1 MTQPLLQPTRFLPA
15 ERAPREVLE
24 RQIGLFTGSP
34 LLVEML
40 DAAPDLLLV
49 LNPERQIV
57 FANER
62 VLDLTGVADRRLLY
76 GMRPGEAL
84 GCLHADEVTG
94 GCGTSEFCA
103 TCGAAQAIR
112 DGLAGKTTKEDC
124 RILRGLGP
132 EALDLRAWARPL
144 VLGTDRFII
153 FSLVDSS
160 DEQRR
165 RALERIFFHDLLNT
179 AGALSGLLEV
189 LAESKSPPPEE
200 LALVHQLA
208 NELIDEVQAQR
219 TLVAAERGEL
229 AVTAEPVQ
237 PAILLER
244 FVDQYQRHP
253 LGRDRRLALELS
265 PEPMTLSTDPALLR
279 RIMGNLLKNALEA
292 TTPGQTVTVGC
303 SSAPAGVELRVH
315 NPGVM
320 PPEVQLQVFHRS
332 FSTKG
337 PGRGL
342 GSYGVRLLGERY
354 LQGRVSFT
362 STPESGTTF
371 RLWLPLALTP

>member
-1 MTQPLLQPTRFLPA
+1 VILPSPQLTRFLPA

-62 VLDLTGVADRRLLY
+62 ALDLTGVADRRQLY

-84 GCLHADEVTG
+84 GCIHADEVTG
-94 GCGTSEFCA
+94 GCGTTDFCT
-103 TCGAAQAIR
+103 TCGAARAIR

-124 RILRGLGP
+124 RILRGPGP

-144 VLGTDRFII
+144 ILGTDRFII
-153 FSLVDSS
+153 FSLADSG

-179 AGALSGLLEV
+179 AGALRGLLEV
-189 LAESKSPPPEE
+189 LAESASPPPEE

-219 TLVAAERGEL
+219 TLVAAERGDL
-229 AVTAEPVQ
+229 TVTAELVQ
-237 PAILLER
+237 PAVLLGR
-244 FVDQYQRHP
+244 LVDQYRRNP
-253 LGRDRRLALELS
+253 IGRDHHLVLELH
-265 PEPMTLSTDPALLR
+265 PDLTELSTDPALLR
-279 RIMGNLLKNALEA
+279 RVMGNLLKNALEA
-292 TTPGQTVTVGC
+292 TEPGQTVTVGG
-303 SSAPAGVELRVH
+303 SPAPAGVELRVH

-342 GSYGVRLLGERY
+342 GSYSVRLLAERY

-371 RLWLPLALTP
+371 RLWLPLVLR